1 MYLDCLH
8 LGKGGL
14 LLFKGNLLGNIRG
27 KATTIHLFPC
37 QDEKEGVQQISQKE
51 LAACMRQKRTSWD
64 AGAWK
69 VQVANLIDVAWQKA
83 NAYMNN
89 GSCLG

>member
-1 MYLDCLH
+1 
-8 LGKGGL
+8 
-14 LLFKGNLLGNIRG
+14 
-27 KATTIHLFPC
+27 
-37 QDEKEGVQQISQKE
+37 
-51 LAACMRQKRTSWD
+51 MRQKRTSWD
-64 AGAWK
+64 AGAWR